1 MKRDFYFSKAR
12 GFGLTALLV
21 LLIIGFIVAEIYML
35 SDPGEH
41 GAVIVFFS
49 AVILLLIWSLFL
61 LGKNFLQKEANV
73 TVSEDG
79 LTVRGTAGPGFI
91 PWEDIE
97 GMLPYEVHNNELLGI
112 ILKNEAD
119 YIESLPKNKRRLA
132 KINLKTGFPAFNIGL
147 SNLKEKK
154 ELVNLLVEMKIPFYI
169 PTNNKETQ
177 QQSNP
182 PKDKD
187 LSS

>member
-1 MKRDFYFSKAR
+1 MKRDFYLSKVR
-12 GFGLTALLV
+12 IFGLTALLS
-21 LLIIGFIVAEIYML
+21 LLIIGFIVAGIYML
-35 SDPGEH
+35 ADPGENV
-41 GAVIVFFS
+41 AVIVFFG

-61 LGKNFLQKEANV
+61 LGKNFMEKEANV

-112 ILKNEAD
+112 LLKNEAD

-147 SNLKEKK
+147 SNLKDKK
-154 ELVNLLVEMKIPFYI
+154 ELVNLLAEMKIPFYI
-169 PTNNKETQ
+169 PTNNKETPE
-177 QQSNP
+177 QSNP
-182 PKDKD
+182 PRNKN
-187 LSS
+187 LPS

>member
-1 MKRDFYFSKAR
+1 MKRDFYFSKTR
-12 GFGLTALLV
+12 VFGLTAILV

-35 SDPGEH
+35 ADPGEY

-61 LGKNFLQKEANV
+61 LGKNFMQKEANV

-119 YIESLPKNKRRLA
+119 YIEALPKNKRRLA

-147 SNLKEKK
+147 SNLKDKK
-154 ELVNLLVEMKIPFYI
+154 ELVNLLVKMKIPFYI
-169 PTNNKETQ
+169 PTNNKETLE
-177 QQSNP
+177 QSNT
-182 PKDKD
+182 PKDNN
-187 LSS
+187 LPS